1 MPNKDK
7 SPQTASDGSVAKN
20 FSDLPMR
27 ELISAPLNAAAESQF
42 RLAET
47 SLNFINKI
55 GFEDNGG
62 NPRLLKFDLERPVET
77 PSGIET
83 NTVKVQA
90 PLLGLVP
97 VPALLIEDVHVDFQ
111 MEVTSTE
118 ASKSNTT
125 AEAGTSAS
133 YKSWFGASA
142 EIHGKVTTSREN
154 TRSTNQTAKY
164 NVSVNARQQR
174 PSEGLSRLMDIL
186 ASCTAPLKVTKS
198 SEANGSEK

>member
-1 MPNKDK
+1 MAESKN
-7 SPQTASDGSVAKN
+7 SSSGSSSGSA

-27 ELISAPLNAAAESQF
+27 ELIAAPLNAAAESQF
-42 RLAET
+42 LLAQT

-55 GFEDNGG
+55 GFGDDGKT
-62 NPRLLKFDLERPVET
+62 PRLLNFALQRPVET

-83 NTVKVQA
+83 NTVSVQA

-97 VPALLIEDVHVDFQ
+97 IPALLIEDVHIDFQ
-111 MEVTSTE
+111 MEITSTE
-118 ASKSNTT
+118 ETKNSLT
-125 AEAGTSAS
+125 AEAETKAS
-133 YKSWFGASA
+133 YKSLFGVSA

-164 NVSVNARQQR
+164 SVSVNARQQR

-186 ASCTAPLKVTKS
+186 ASCTAPLKVAKT
-198 SEANGSEK
+198 AD